1 MSDKGV
7 DETKPRVPVSREALA
22 VARLQRVWRL
32 KFSRTLTRLH
42 AVEFLKPG
50 VGVTMEHV
58 RSIRY
63 AFFYFQSVIFFQ
75 CDLAPPVRSFEELV
89 VHLREKPVIAATKS
103 ILMRIHHLSTLRHGS
118 PRLAVAPERVNV
130 RVFLAAYMIAL
141 RPTHV
146 FEAMGSLEQSLF
158 EAALPL
164 LNTFQRIVERVA
176 SAGSFQGVA
185 SDLSCDFPTTLLE
198 YLKRFKEWKVPDEA
212 KLTCRIKHALIALY
226 NAQQHLP
233 PDEPEDSKLKV
244 EFRTQIERLRA
255 KLQQIAG
262 ADALAEFDA
271 NHTVHSACA
280 GGCNALSS
288 YATMSGRMT
297 NEQLAHELLLYP
309 AFQLDESGGSEVE
322 NPVYHRIRES
332 FHQAFWNSLVDDL
345 RLPTPCYVRVL
356 RVLSEVRDGI
366 SDLAGAPESA
376 SVKETL
382 DIDFIRR
389 QVESGAYDWDSCKR
403 LVGGV
408 VSIIRRV
415 QAPKR
420 DEETAQQWR
429 KVGSSMLCAEEADR
443 PGVTCK
449 ALEFLLDRINA
460 MRIDAANAR

>member
-1 MSDKGV
+1 MSDAASL
-7 DETKPRVPVSREALA
+7 TSY
-22 VARLQRVWRL
+22 
-32 KFSRTLTRLH
+32 STLYL
-42 AVEFLKPG
+42 L
-50 VGVTMEHV
+50 
-58 RSIRY
+58 
-63 AFFYFQSVIFFQ
+63 
-75 CDLAPPVRSFEELV
+75 RSFEELV
-89 VHLREKPVIAATKS
+89 VFLREKPTIEATKN
-103 ILMRIHHLSTLRHGS
+103 ILMRIHHLSTFRHGS
-118 PRLAVAPERVNV
+118 PRLALAPEHVNV
-130 RVFLAAYMIAL
+130 RVFLAAFMIAY

-146 FEAMGSLEQSLF
+146 FESIGPLEQSLF

-164 LNTFQRIVERVA
+164 LGTFQRIVERVA

-185 SDLSCDFPTTLLE
+185 FDLSCDFPTMLFE
-198 YLKRFKEWKVPDEA
+198 YLKRFKAWKVPDEA

-226 NAQQHLP
+226 SAEQHLP
-233 PDEPEDSKLKV
+233 PDEPKDSKLAV

-262 ADALAEFDA
+262 ADALAQFDA
-271 NHTVHSACA
+271 NRAASVVVRT
-280 GGCNALSS
+280 GGDAFPS
-288 YATMSGRMT
+288 YAMLPGRMT
-297 NEQLAHELLLYP
+297 NEQLAHELLLAP

-322 NPVYHRIRES
+322 NPIYHRIRES
-332 FHQAFWNSLVDDL
+332 FHQAFWDSLVDDL
-345 RLPTPCYVRVL
+345 KLPTPCYVRVL

-366 SDLAGAPESA
+366 SDLAGALESV
-376 SVKETL
+376 SVNET
-382 DIDFIRR
+382 IDTEFIRR

-429 KVGSSMLCAEEADR
+429 KVGASMLSAEEADR
-443 PGVTCK
+443 PSVTCK